1 MKFKEG
7 MYLLTVSFLLRTIKH
22 GKDSWM
28 YIYLNGEELMEYG
41 ASTPSPLL
49 APALHH

>member
-1 MKFKEG
+1 MKLKEG
-7 MYLLTVSFLLRTIKH
+7 RYLLTMSFLLRTIKH

-41 ASTPSPLL
+41 LLLPSPY
-49 APALHH
+49 